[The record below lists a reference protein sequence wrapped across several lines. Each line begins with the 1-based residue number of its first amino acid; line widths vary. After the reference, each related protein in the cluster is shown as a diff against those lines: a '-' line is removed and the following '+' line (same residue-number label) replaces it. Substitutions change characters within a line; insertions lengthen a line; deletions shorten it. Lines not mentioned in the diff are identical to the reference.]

1 MKTKFILTTFFSLA
15 VCTLCAQDTRWW
27 KGNLHTHSLWSDGDD
42 YPEMIADW
50 YRSNGYNFLGISDHN
65 VLAEGERWIHLEK
78 NAGGRKAFDRYLKHF
93 GKEWVEHRVVDGVPQ
108 VRLKTF
114 VEYQN
119 KMTEPGSFLLIQSE
133 EITDQFQGRP
143 VHLNATNLKN
153 HIPPQGGAGL
163 AATLQNNIDAVL
175 AQRKATGQPMF
186 PHINHPNFGW
196 ALQPGDMIELKGE
209 RFFEVYN
216 GHPAVNNYG
225 DKDHLSTGQMWDVIN
240 AYRVGVHELPLMFG
254 LATDDAHNYHQQ
266 AVGKSN
272 TGRGWVMVKAKLLT
286 PNNLIAAMEK
296 GDFYSTSGVT
306 LSEIQS
312 DGKSFSFKIKAELG
326 VTYTTWFIGSRK
338 SFKISDDIDK
348 QNSIKPNE
356 AGIGEILSQS
366 QSLEP
371 NYKFKGDELYVRA
384 EILSSKKK
392 ANPYVAGEYE
402 RAWLQPVKPD
412 NF

>member
-1 MKTKFILTTFFSLA
+1 MKTKFLTSIVFALA
-15 VCTLCAQDTRWW
+15 AVTLSAAEARWW

-50 YRSNGYNFLGISDHN
+50 YRANGYHFLGISDHN
-65 VLAEGERWIHLEK
+65 VLAEGERWIHREK
-78 NAGGRKAFDRYLKHF
+78 NAGGQRAFDRYLKRF
-93 GKEWVEHRVVDGVPQ
+93 GGDWVEHRVVKNVPQ

-114 VEYQN
+114 AEYRQ
-119 KMTEPGSFLLIQSE
+119 KMAIPGSFLLMQSE

-153 HIPPQGGAGL
+153 HIPPQGGAGV

-196 ALQPGDMIELKGE
+196 ALQPADMIELRGE

-225 DKDHLSTGQMWDVIN
+225 DKEHVSTGQMWDVIN
-240 AYRVGVHELPLMFG
+240 AYRIGVHNLPLMFG
-254 LATDDAHNYHQQ
+254 LATDDAHNYHVL

-272 TGRGWVMVKAKLLT
+272 TGRGWVMVRAEALT
-286 PNNLIAAMEK
+286 PGSIIEAMER
-296 GDFYSTSGVT
+296 GDFYATSGVAVDDIR
-306 LSEIQS
+306 LAKGRYSFRIQPE
-312 DGKSFSFKIKAELG
+312 KG
-326 VTYTTWFIGSRK
+326 VTYTTRFIGTRK
-338 SFKISDDIDK
+338 NFKASSDLAK
-348 QNSIKPNE
+348 RNSLKPDQV
-356 AGIGEILSQS
+356 GIGVILGQS

-371 NYKFKGDELYVRA
+371 SYTFDGDELYIRA
-384 EILSSKKK
+384 EIVSSKKK
-392 ANPYVAGEYE
+392 ANPYAAGEHE
-402 RAWLQPVKPD
+402 RAWLQPVRLDK
-412 NF
+412 